1 MNKINKSEFI
11 LNLIICIYFV
21 ILMFLCSLYGFIE
34 SYYSA
39 SSCEAGGCSG
49 LFIFVVLI
57 VSVLLGF
64 PSIIGLIISIINIF
78 VGKKILTI
86 LEIIPV
92 IINIILIFSNLF
104 VSGHY
109 IVFKNIVVVL
119 NVILIIL
126 CLVSLF
132 IMFYNAK
139 KEREIQKNM

>member
-1 MNKINKSEFI
+1 MKEANKSEFI
-11 LNLIICIYFV
+11 LNIIICIYFV
-21 ILMFLCSLYGFIE
+21 MLMFLCSIYGFAE

-39 SSCEAGGCSG
+39 SSCEVGGCSG

-78 VGKKILTI
+78 VRKKILSI
-86 LEIIPV
+86 LEIIPL
-92 IINIILIFSNLF
+92 IINIRLMFINL
-104 VSGHY
+104 VSDGHY
-109 IVFKNIVVVL
+109 IIFRNIVVVL
-119 NVILIIL
+119 NVILIII

-139 KEREIQKNM
+139 KEKNIQKNM